1 MTDQE
6 VKTTVGKKN
15 MAMQAELAE
24 LFGEKQPFSSKGLK
38 YLANRMLGT
47 KYRKPLMAA
56 LTAMCENRL
65 QEIISEELKAKT
77 KTAFAFT
84 TDIPDAAYIIIG
96 TGRRAVKGEHGW
108 SEGNESLLKLDPIP
122 NNLDELS
129 AKEKD
134 RLLKIVTKQEA
145 QQEVCLEIM
154 QVFVDNAPPEE
165 VKVVEKK
172 PLEPKVKKSKTAVV
186 VQLHKDQPP
195 VPTNEIVLEEA
206 VTVAVHEAI
215 TSGDADE
222 KVVEPAPVEPA
233 KKSKPRTKKSKNPE
247 QQPAA

>member
-24 LFGEKQPFSSKGLK
+24 LFGEKQPFSAKGLK

-47 KYRKPLMAA
+47 KYRKPLIAA

-65 QEIISEELKAKT
+65 QEIISEELKSKT

-122 NNLDELS
+122 NNLDKLS

-134 RLLKIVTKQEA
+134 RLLKIVIKQEA

-154 QVFVDNAPPEE
+154 QVFVDNAPQEE
-165 VKVVEKK
+165 PKPVVEKTVK
-172 PLEPKVKKSKTAVV
+172 PKVEKVKTAQVI
-186 VQLHKDQPP
+186 QLHKEPP
-195 VPTNEIVLEEA
+195 VIPPSEIVIEDVVVEA
-206 VTVAVHEAI
+206 VQEAI
-215 TSGDADE
+215 TDVE
-222 KVVEPAPVEPA
+222 EIKVVEPAPAEPA
-233 KKSKPRTKKSKNPE
+233 KKSKPRTKKSKKPE